1 MNMQRKTKL
10 SMAFGMSGI
19 QRILACP
26 TVTAIP
32 VKWETNE
39 GSPNIAPR
47 FSPWEGIQ
55 SMAQGGETE

>member
-26 TVTAIP
+26 TSLLKALVLLLHLAGQWLSLNFTSSL
-32 VKWETNE
+32 TL
-39 GSPNIAPR
+39 
-47 FSPWEGIQ
+47 FL
-55 SMAQGGETE
+55 